1 MPQTFRLQRIF
12 FLFPL
17 VLLAG
22 SCRSNYYFDFR
33 THEQPATHSATEGE
47 KHQAKDL
54 KATADVS
61 QAIAV
66 RQDMA
71 SPNAS
76 LTNDI
81 PPPAAP
87 APFSQNTRFGPV
99 KAEDSSSPEAAA
111 LSLSPKEGKRKGKG
125 MRRRLKNRED
135 AFPSFEKGS
144 PAAPT
149 QHPLNR
155 GIPAAILLLAA
166 GIALVFLGALLPTL
180 GTILVSWILGGSVLV
195 IGAIFLVLI
204 LMGFDVRIIG

>member
-1 MPQTFRLQRIF
+1 MPQTFRLQKAL

-22 SCRSNYYFDFR
+22 SCRPNYYFDFR
-33 THEQPATHSATEGE
+33 THQQPTIHSATEGE

-54 KATADVS
+54 KASADAS
-61 QAIAV
+61 QAIAG

-71 SPNAS
+71 SPDAS
-76 LTNDI
+76 LPNDI
-81 PPPAAP
+81 PPPATP
-87 APFSQNTRFGPV
+87 APFSQNTRFGSV
-99 KAEDSSSPEAAA
+99 KAEDGSSPGATA

-135 AFPSFEKGS
+135 AFPSFERAS

-149 QHPLNR
+149 QNPLNR
-155 GIPAAILLLAA
+155 GIPAAILLIAA
-166 GIALVFLGALLPTL
+166 GIGLIFLGALLPPL

-195 IGAIFLVLI
+195 IGVIFLVLV
-204 LMGFDVRIIG
+204 LMGFSVRITG